1 MTRFTDDCRTVTEIG
16 LYECDI
22 ENVFRG
28 ACDFSCDFY
37 EVGSL
42 PYNEE
47 IGAYVVDDV
56 EYLIEQANDWLN
68 QRGDFRDDVVP
79 EGKEREIRILNN
91 LYSYECDII

>member
-1 MTRFTDDCRTVTEIG
+1 MTAFTDDGKTVVQIG
-16 LYECDI
+16 LYEHSVDSI
-22 ENVFRG
+22 FQRV
-28 ACDFSCDFY
+28 DFSCDFY

-56 EYLIEQANDWLN
+56 EYLIEQAEDWLN

-79 EGKEREIRILNN
+79 EGKEREIRILDN
-91 LYSYECDII
+91 LYTYEADIL

>member
-1 MTRFTDDCRTVTEIG
+1 MTAFTDDGRIVVQIG
-16 LYECDI
+16 LYEHSVDSI
-22 ENVFRG
+22 FQKI
-28 ACDFSCDFY
+28 DFSADFY

-42 PYNEE
+42 PYNEK

-79 EGKEREIRILNN
+79 EGKEREISVVRD
-91 LYSYECDII
+91 LYGR

>member
-16 LYECDI
+16 LYEQDI
-22 ENVFRG
+22 ENTFG
-28 ACDFSCDFY
+28 AIDFSIDFY

-68 QRGDFRDDVVP
+68 QRGDFRDDIVP